1 MLAVH
6 MVFKVNYTQTHGQL
20 LHTAAP
26 DLKETGA
33 PFGHQV

>member
-1 MLAVH
+1 MLAVY
-6 MVFKVNYTQTHGQL
+6 MVFKVNYTQTDGQL

-33 PFGHQV
+33 LFGRQV